1 MTSCLHKKQAQL
13 AQTNEGLS
21 AALYLATFEDS
32 VAAARAI
39 VLGRSVS
46 TGLGLL
52 HTCFQSSS
60 PSVQGQDE

>member
-1 MTSCLHKKQAQL
+1 L
-13 AQTNEGLS
+13 AQTNEGLL

-39 VLGRSVS
+39 DLGRSVS